1 MIKYLKEYRFYI
13 ALFIF
18 LLIPI
23 VAIDTATRAPRDYR
37 LPDRIIIGLTSP
49 IQSFLT
55 WTLDS
60 ITEFF
65 QNYVFL
71 LNTREQ
77 NNLLLEQNRRLL
89 GQIAQLRESKE
100 ENERLKKILKFQEDF
115 AIKTTV
121 ARVIAKDVTTEFR
134 SVRINRGSDQGI
146 RKNMA
151 VLTHDGVVGRVL
163 RVTAQ
168 TADVVTL
175 LDFQSAVDVVV
186 ERSRA
191 RGIVAGLSDQ
201 LCELKYALRTDDI
214 QVGDILVSSGLGGI
228 FPKGVP
234 VGVVSRVNKKP
245 FGITQEVEV
254 RPSVDFARLEEVMVV
269 TQGDYDRYFA
279 DKPEKE
285 PSQP

>member
-13 ALFIF
+13 ALFVF
-18 LLIPI
+18 LLIPVI
-23 VAIDTATRAPRDYR
+23 AIDTATRAARDYR
-37 LPDRIIIGLTSP
+37 LPDRIIIALTSP
-49 IQSFLT
+49 VQAGLT
-55 WTLDS
+55 WTLDAV
-60 ITEFF
+60 TEFF
-65 QNYVFL
+65 QTYVLL

-77 NNLLLEQNRRLL
+77 NGVLLDQNRQLL
-89 GQIAQLRESKE
+89 TQIAQLREAKE
-100 ENERLKKILKFQEDF
+100 ENERLKKLLKFQEQF

-121 ARVIAKDVTTEFR
+121 ARVIAKDVTSEFR
-134 SVRINRGSDQGI
+134 SVRINRGSEQGV

-191 RGIVAGLSDQ
+191 RGIVAGLTDQ

-214 QVGDILVSSGLGGI
+214 QVGDLLVSSGLGGI

-234 VGVVSRVNKKP
+234 VGTVSRVNKKS

-254 RPSVDFARLEEVMVV
+254 RPNVEFARLEEVMVV
-269 TQGDYDRYFA
+269 TEGDYDRYFKESS
-279 DKPEKE
+279 KP
-285 PSQP
+285 